1 MPTLEGAEIS
11 SVERLP
17 DCVCEEALLV
27 SLLLDQNPV
36 LLLLLLLQKMILL
49 QPPSPLKFPA
59 DRKHSQSGGGG
70 MKEEEKSFLQLLP
83 KTPQRFD
90 LLSENTLAQQTLAN
104 YPVAR

>member
-11 SVERLP
+11 TVEQLR
-17 DCVCEEALLV
+17 DCVCEEAILV
-27 SLLLDQNPV
+27 ILLLDQNPV

-49 QPPSPLKFPA
+49 QPPSPLIFPI
-59 DRKHSQSGGGG
+59 DRKCNQSDEGG

-83 KTPQRFD
+83 KSPQCFD
-90 LLSENTLAQQTLAN
+90 LLSENTLAQQTIAN